1 MGVFSHIIESCG
13 TNGWLTHAARACFKV
28 SEEGKSAKSIT
39 DAFVVVVCLFSQKEV
54 DNSRQ
59 KRRGKSIFRLPLHRF
74 KKKSTSHF
82 SF

>member
-39 DAFVVVVCLFSQKEV
+39 GAFAVVVVVVCLFSQKEV
-54 DNSRQ
+54 DNSGRNAGE
-59 KRRGKSIFRLPLHRF
+59 KAYLNYHCIDF
-74 KKKSTSHF
+74 KKINL